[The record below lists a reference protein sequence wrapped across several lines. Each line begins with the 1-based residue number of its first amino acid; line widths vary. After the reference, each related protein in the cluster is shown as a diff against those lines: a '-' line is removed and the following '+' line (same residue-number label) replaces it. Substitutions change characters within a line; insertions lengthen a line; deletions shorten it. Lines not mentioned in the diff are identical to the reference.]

1 MEERNQRK
9 FLVMADNQVETRG
22 VVGGIEPGVRDGPDH
37 MISGKTGKRDRPW
50 SSYNDAPATDM
61 TSYLTECLR
70 LQNKGMELLLVKD
83 SEYSSGSDTEA
94 DDVEREPAASPL
106 LNRKPFRNLTNFVS
120 SLDFPNVK
128 RKLGFSGKSLAK
140 SASETAGNQ
149 RDGSEG
155 TMLRPKNSFK
165 HATSEVANNE
175 SARKGSVSNRS
186 TSNETVNYNG
196 SADSE
201 AGSPVTKSGNSKTH
215 IKFHSMCQTS
225 KEKEAFQMTDN
236 SRLPNTSIRHFKD
249 ADDLLPRIDEDELHQ
264 IITGRRG
271 EGFDDF
277 IIIDCRF
284 NYEYDG
290 GHIINALNISSQ
302 RDLEESFIHNLK
314 YAYPKRTLLIFH
326 CELSVLRGPRM
337 ASHLRKCD
345 RILNKDNY
353 PYLSYPDIVVLE
365 GGYKKFFNKFRNH
378 CHPQSYIEMKNENFR
393 EKCLS
398 EMDKIRLQT
407 KLPRAH
413 SFNQPIK
420 PATSKEMPLRSD
432 SSATVTSHA
441 QNLKILKRQ
450 RSEISARLNAS
461 KSEAVVDSTHGPNED
476 ISKAGGNFSN
486 SFGQSKLKMIDN
498 LQWSSGSV
506 FCDDSFQPP
515 SALFKMEN
523 LPRRNSSSKKSR
535 FSSSTMSV
543 NSSISSICS
552 DQGWGSSIDSFSDV
566 NALPQEDILTACES
580 KNSIINNPKNNGSYA
595 KLQLL
600 KPRSLK
606 PSVPVP
612 PLPKSTK
619 FTKQDNKSSPC
630 QDDIQ
635 EQDELFS
642 DAPRDS
648 DSALSE
654 VKNSRFRFD
663 PARFIPKGINE
674 DINSPMS
681 ISSSP
686 ISANIANY
694 RDSKVHFPIH
704 GSKFASK
711 IDSPNFAFAK
721 PDHDEKSLVRGRY
734 L

>member
-1 MEERNQRK
+1 MEI
-9 FLVMADNQVETRG
+9 RG
-22 VVGGIEPGVRDGPDH
+22 EVGRIEPRTKDGSDR
-37 MISGKTGKRDRPW
+37 MISNKSGKRDRPC

-61 TSYLTECLR
+61 ANYLTECLR

-83 SEYSSGSDTEA
+83 PEYGSGSETEA

-120 SLDFPNVK
+120 SLDFPKVK
-128 RKLGFSGKSLAK
+128 RKLGFSGKGLSK
-140 SASETAGNQ
+140 SESATADNEMGASE
-149 RDGSEG
+149 GSI
-155 TMLRPKNSFK
+155 LRPKNSMK
-165 HATSEVANNE
+165 YANVGMAQYQ
-175 SARKGSVSNRS
+175 SKRKGSVNDGS
-186 TSNETVNYNG
+186 TSSVTVNYNG

-201 AGSPVTKSGNSKTH
+201 AGSPVSKRGNSKTN

-225 KEKEAFQMTDN
+225 KEKEAFQMVDN

-271 EGFDDF
+271 EVFDDF

-290 GHIINALNISSQ
+290 GHIVNAINISSQ
-302 RDLEESFIHNLK
+302 KDLEDTFIHNLE

-345 RILNKDNY
+345 RVLNKDSY

-365 GGYKKFFNKFRNH
+365 GGYKKFYNKFRYH
-378 CHPQSYIEMKNENFR
+378 CYPQSYIEMKNENFR
-393 EKCLS
+393 DKCLS
-398 EMDKIRLQT
+398 EMDKIRLQA

-420 PATSKEMPLRSD
+420 PGTMKEVPLRSN

-450 RSEISARLNAS
+450 RSEISAKLNAS
-461 KSEAVVDSTHGPNED
+461 KSEAMVDGTHGPDED
-476 ISKAGGNFSN
+476 SSKVGDNSSS
-486 SFGQSKLKMIDN
+486 SFGQSKLKMIDS
-498 LQWSSGSV
+498 LQWSNGSV

-523 LPRRNSSSKKSR
+523 LPRRNSSTKKSR
-535 FSSSTMSV
+535 FSSSTMSI

-552 DQGWGSSIDSFSDV
+552 DQGWGSSIDSFSEI
-566 NALPQEDILTACES
+566 NALPQEDVLSTCDS
-580 KNSIINNPKNNGSYA
+580 KNSIINNPKYNGSYA

-612 PLPKSTK
+612 PLPKCTK
-619 FTKQDNKSSPC
+619 FKQDKKSSPC
-630 QDDIQ
+630 RNDLR
-635 EQDELFS
+635 EK
-642 DAPRDS
+642 DAFFTKVPRDS
-648 DSALSE
+648 NSAAFSE
-654 VKNSRFRFD
+654 IKNPGVD
-663 PARFIPKGINE
+663 PARFIPEAINE

-681 ISSSP
+681 IPSSP
-686 ISANIANY
+686 ISTNIASY
-694 RDSKVHFPIH
+694 KDGKVHSPLH
-704 GSKFASK
+704 GLNLASK

-721 PDHDEKSLVRGRY
+721 QDHDEKSLVRGCY